1 MVDESKRT
9 SLMASQ
15 PTPPEIRPY
24 YRLVS
29 LNNAENLTHISGGQL
44 VESH

>member
-15 PTPPEIRPY
+15 PTPQEIRPY

-29 LNNAENLTHISGGQL
+29 LNNVENLTHLSGGRL
-44 VESH
+44 VDSH